1 MDVLLSIEQAAQRLG
16 GVSKWTV
23 HSWLSKGKLPRTKI
37 GARTM
42 IRERICSN
50 RLSNSDATPGPCHRI
65 TANGPGKDAA
75 HCLVPLHR
83 VSGDGSFDVGRGAVL
98 RSHTVG
104 I

>member
-42 IRERICSN
+42 IRERDLQSFIERCN
-50 RLSNSDATPGPCHRI
+50 PGSVLQ
-65 TANGPGKDAA
+65 D
-75 HCLVPLHR
+75 
-83 VSGDGSFDVGRGAVL
+83 SGEQSQ
-98 RSHTVG
+98 
-104 I
+104 